1 MFYVDHDARRHRV
14 VLGFMRLQVVP
25 GMEHVVSIGVG
36 TEENAYNIYKD
47 HTTTCTQM
55 NSYYFT

>member
-1 MFYVDHDARRHRV
+1 MLYIDHDARRHRV

-47 HTTTCTQM
+47 HTTTCT
-55 NSYYFT
+55 